1 MKVSVIE
8 PLGVEERFLI
18 ETAKNK
24 LKDMVEI
31 EYFGERTSNTE
42 ELIKRGKDSDVIVV
56 SNLPL
61 KKEVI
66 AGWEKAKMI
75 SVAFAGVDHID
86 MDFCRQ
92 KGITVC
98 NCAGYSNR
106 AVSEF
111 VFGGVIALMR
121 NIIKCDGRTRNEG
134 TKDGLVGNEIF
145 GKKFGIIG
153 YGQIGKRVATIAN
166 AFGCQVFVT
175 EHKEKLDLS
184 FAEIKTI
191 DEIMKECDIVSLH
204 VPLNQETQG
213 LIGKREISIMKKN
226 AVLVNMARGGVVD
239 SVALAEALNEE
250 RIAGVVIDVFEN
262 EPPIDKNHP
271 LLNAKNTVV
280 TPHVAFATKEALE
293 LRCEMVF
300 ENVVKF
306 IEENP
311 INIC

>member
-24 LKDMVEI
+24 LKDTAEI
-31 EYFGERTSNTE
+31 EYFGERTNDTE
-42 ELIKRGKDSDVIVV
+42 ELIKRGKNADIIVV

-66 AGWEKAKMI
+66 SAWEKAKMI

-86 MDFCRQ
+86 TDFCRQ

-106 AVSEF
+106 AVSEL

-121 NIIKCDGRTRNEG
+121 NIIKCDERTRNEG
-134 TKDGLVGNEIF
+134 TKDGLIGNEIF
-145 GKKFGIIG
+145 GKKFGVIG
-153 YGQIGKRVATIAN
+153 CGQIGKRVAAIAN
-166 AFGCQVFVT
+166 AFGCRVFAT
-175 EHKEKLDLS
+175 EHKEKLNLD

-204 VPLNQETQG
+204 VPLNQDTKG
-213 LIGKREISIMKKN
+213 LIGKREISMMKKN

-239 SVALAEALNEE
+239 SVALAKALNEE
-250 RIAGVVIDVFEN
+250 KIAGAVIDVCVN
-262 EPPIDKNHP
+262 
-271 LLNAKNTVV
+271 L
-280 TPHVAFATKEALE
+280 
-293 LRCEMVF
+293 
-300 ENVVKF
+300 
-306 IEENP
+306 
-311 INIC
+311 